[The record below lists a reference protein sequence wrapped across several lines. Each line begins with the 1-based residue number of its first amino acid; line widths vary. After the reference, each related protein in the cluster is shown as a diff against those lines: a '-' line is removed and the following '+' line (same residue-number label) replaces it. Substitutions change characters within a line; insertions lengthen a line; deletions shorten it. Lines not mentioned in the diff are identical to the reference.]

1 MAERLVRFG
10 VAMEASLLEE
20 FDQVVERRGG
30 TRSEAFRD
38 LARAAILRAR
48 VEGPVPVMAVLT
60 LVYDHHVRDLTEKLT
75 ELQHELGE
83 DVRSTLHIHLDHH
96 RCLEVIVMRGRAD
109 ELSRVAERLH
119 ALKGVKHGALDII
132 TDAPERAAPH
142 RHEPHRHEP
151 HRREPS
157 RADKERPKPAPKT
170 AKGSHRKPATTGD

>member
-1 MAERLVRFG
+1 MAEKLVRFG

-20 FDQVVERRGG
+20 FDRVVERRGG

-48 VEGPVPVMAVLT
+48 VEGPVEVMAVLT

-109 ELSRVAERLH
+109 QLTRVAERLH
-119 ALKGVKHGALDII
+119 ALRGVKHGALEII
-132 TDAPERAAPH
+132 TDVPDRAEPQ
-142 RHEPHRHEP
+142 RHHHHPQARD
-151 HRREPS
+151 S
-157 RADKERPKPAPKT
+157 RPKTTQKTPRKSPKK
-170 AKGSHRKPATTGD
+170 ALSSAGP